1 MVDRRQQQNSG
12 KGGKPDN
19 NGANYGQHQH
29 GSDDEPDWM
38 RDFVVNRDNHVQ
50 EKKIKMPKFG
60 KPGKRRNQESCRDLF
75 SRVVGDEDLVTK
87 KEGENL
93 QKNNDAVELSDD
105 EFLLEDYESEEEGAD
120 GKSKR
125 KAGGGSICSPSDEE
139 EEEDQ
144 SDEEE
149 DKEKL
154 KVYFCSRTH
163 SQLSQFI
170 KELRKTVFPN
180 EMKIVCLGSRKNFCI
195 NEGLVNC
202 SCVCLFLFG
211 MVLQITN
218 GLLDMHFRG
227 IETWKLHSN

>member
-1 MVDRRQQQNSG
+1 VVDRRQQQNSG
-12 KGGKPDN
+12 KGGKSDKN
-19 NGANYGQHQH
+19 QANDGQH

-38 RDFVVNRDNHVQ
+38 REFVVKKDNHVE
-50 EKKIKMPKFG
+50 EKNIKMKKFG
-60 KPGKRRNQESCRDLF
+60 KGDKRRNQESCRDLF
-75 SRVVGDEDLVTK
+75 SRVEGDRDLDTK
-87 KEGENL
+87 KERNFL
-93 QKNNDAVELSDD
+93 QKNNDAVELTDE
-105 EFLLEDYESEEEGAD
+105 EFLLEDYKSEEEGAC

-125 KAGGGSICSPSDEE
+125 KAGGGSLSSPSDEE

-163 SQLSQFI
+163 SQLSQFV
-170 KELRKTVFPN
+170 KELRKTVFSN

-202 SCVCLFLFG
+202 SCVGLFLFG

-218 GLLDMHFRG
+218 CLWNMYFRG
-227 IETWKLHSN
+227 IETWKLLSNQ